1 MSASFQITALPV
13 EKFEPLF
20 MQSDAALSALGVRRV
35 VAESKPNYPCRVSLV
50 DAEIGEEVLII
61 PFVHHD
67 VLSPYRASG
76 PIFVRVHAHP
86 ALLQAGEIPALL
98 RSRLLSV
105 RGYDASAMMISADV
119 ANGNDLDGL
128 IAKRFDNAN
137 IKYLH
142 IHNASPGCYNCRVD
156 RID

>member
-1 MSASFQITALPV
+1 MATSFQITALPV
-13 EKFEPLF
+13 EKFESLF
-20 MQSDAALSALGVRRV
+20 AQSDEALSALGVRRV

-76 PIFVRVHAHP
+76 PIFVRMNARTASP
-86 ALLQAGEIPALL
+86 EADEIPSLL
-98 RSRLLSV
+98 RSRQLSV
-105 RGYDASAMMISADV
+105 RGYDALAMMVSADV
-119 ANGNDLDGL
+119 VNGNDLGLL
-128 IAKRFDNAN
+128 IAKRFENGN

-142 IHNASPGCYNCRVD
+142 IHNASPGCYNCRVEWVG
-156 RID
+156 